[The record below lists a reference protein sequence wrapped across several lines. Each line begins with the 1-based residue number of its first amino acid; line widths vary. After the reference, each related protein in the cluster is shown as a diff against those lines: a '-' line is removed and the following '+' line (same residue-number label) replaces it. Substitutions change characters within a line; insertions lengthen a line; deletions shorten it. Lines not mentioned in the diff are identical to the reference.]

1 MRLLRRVEERMVK
14 GKGIGD
20 RKGGDEEEKISSEE
34 VRIAE
39 RIEKLKDVKRQ
50 EWMESRMRCGGMRKG
65 GR

>member
-1 MRLLRRVEERMVK
+1 MRLLGRVEKRMVR

-20 RKGGDEEEKISSEE
+20 RRGGDEEEKISSEE
-34 VRIAE
+34 IRRAE

-50 EWMESRMRCGGMRKG
+50 EWMESRMRCEGMSG